1 MDIYQEIVK
10 TIAEGESAA
19 LATIVLATP
28 GSPRKEGTKM
38 LIKKDGSA
46 MGTVGGGSVED
57 QVRHEALE
65 VIKEGKARLLH
76 FGLAGEEGE
85 KRGMICGGRMD
96 VFIEPILSPPTLYL
110 FGAGHISLPAAK
122 IAKLLG
128 FRVVVVDQNP
138 ESAAPGRFP
147 EADVILAEQWEQL
160 FPKLKIDDSSYIVI
174 LTGNHITDQRV
185 LEWAL
190 GTEARYVGMIGS
202 KNKREAIFS
211 SLAAKGIAKESLNR
225 VHSPIGLEIH
235 AETPEEIA
243 ISILAQIIK
252 IRRAS

>member
-1 MDIYQEIVK
+1 MV
-10 TIAEGESAA
+10 
-19 LATIVLATP
+19 
-28 GSPRKEGTKM
+28 
-38 LIKKDGSA
+38 
-46 MGTVGGGSVED
+46 
-57 QVRHEALE
+57 
-65 VIKEGKARLLH
+65 
-76 FGLAGEEGE
+76 
-85 KRGMICGGRMD
+85 
-96 VFIEPILSPPTLYL
+96 
-110 FGAGHISLPAAK
+110 
-122 IAKLLG
+122 
-128 FRVVVVDQNP
+128 
-138 ESAAPGRFP
+138 
-147 EADVILAEQWEQL
+147 LAEQWEQL